1 MIGLLRLS
9 MVNLLTL
16 IKQIHK
22 LSIYPKWSYKLIS
35 RITFIS
41 VIFLSFFN
49 LIFLFVSAD
58 LNFKYSKMP
67 ANGFIEYESSSIQTV
82 DLAEFENVINMR
94 LSHLA
99 NRTNTN
105 VMSSIVI
112 SDTLYASTSEFGQV
126 GGYSIDFTD
135 HIEFY
140 VGVHYLQHIEINY
153 FSNNHNGLLLSKE
166 LFDQLYPLQNAIQT
180 MYITT
185 DVFGIEFIEVD
196 VVGYFETT
204 QFKSILFDQSDD
216 DANDLTMTIFSDIET
231 YLNLNYK
238 LGIFDKVYPR
248 IIYIMDKDIDS
259 LDSAIINHSFTQPNY
274 RLLKTN
280 QVMDLFSPL
289 ITMIQNTLIFFFTV
303 ISLLI
308 IFFLFLRFDDLQ
320 NVLFINHIF
329 FSSKGKMM
337 IIMFLSNLWISFKQ
351 IVIALVLTAL
361 GYVITYLISGYW
373 IDLWVIFI
381 GSIMVIIILN
391 LLVIPIYYLRFP
403 KLIHVTHK

>member
-204 QFKSILFDQSDD
+204 QFKSRLFDQSDD

-231 YLNLNYK
+231 YLNLNHK
-238 LGIFDKVYPR
+238 LGIFDEVYPR

>member
-67 ANGFIEYESSSIQTV
+67 ANGFIEYESSSIQTEN
-82 DLAEFENVINMR
+82 LAEFENVINMR

-231 YLNLNYK
+231 YLNLNHK
-238 LGIFDKVYPR
+238 LGIFDEVYPR

>member
-41 VIFLSFFN
+41 VIFLSSFN

-231 YLNLNYK
+231 YLNLNHK
-238 LGIFDKVYPR
+238 LGIFDEVYPR

-337 IIMFLSNLWISFKQ
+337 IIMFLSNFWISFKQ

>member
-22 LSIYPKWSYKLIS
+22 LSMYPKWSYKLIS

-99 NRTNTN
+99 NRTSTN

-166 LFDQLYPLQNAIQT
+166 LFDQLYPLQNAVQT

-216 DANDLTMTIFSDIET
+216 DANDLIMTIFSDIET
-231 YLNLNYK
+231 YLNLNHK
-238 LGIFDKVYPR
+238 LGIFDEVYPR

>member
-67 ANGFIEYESSSIQTV
+67 ANGFIEYESSSSQTV

-99 NRTNTN
+99 KRTNTN
-105 VMSSIVI
+105 VMSSVVI

-135 HIEFY
+135 RIEFY

-153 FSNNHNGLLLSKE
+153 FQTIIMVYYCLKNYLIIIPPSKCNSNYVHHNRCLR
-166 LFDQLYPLQNAIQT
+166 
-180 MYITT
+180 
-185 DVFGIEFIEVD
+185 IEFIEVD

-204 QFKSILFDQSDD
+204 QFKSRLFDQSDD
-216 DANDLTMTIFSDIET
+216 DAIDLTMTIFSDIET
-231 YLNLNYK
+231 YLNLNHK
-238 LGIFDKVYPR
+238 LGIFDEVYPR

-280 QVMDLFSPL
+280 QVMDILSL
-289 ITMIQNTLIFFFTV
+289 ITMIQNTLIF
-303 ISLLI
+303 SLL
-308 IFFLFLRFDDLQ
+308 LF
-320 NVLFINHIF
+320 H
-329 FSSKGKMM
+329 
-337 IIMFLSNLWISFKQ
+337 
-351 IVIALVLTAL
+351 
-361 GYVITYLISGYW
+361 Y
-373 IDLWVIFI
+373 
-381 GSIMVIIILN
+381 
-391 LLVIPIYYLRFP
+391 
-403 KLIHVTHK
+403 

>member
-140 VGVHYLQHIEINY
+140 VGVHYLQHIELNY

-231 YLNLNYK
+231 YLNLNHK
-238 LGIFDKVYPR
+238 LGIFDEVYPR

-351 IVIALVLTAL
+351 IVITLVLTAL

>member
-204 QFKSILFDQSDD
+204 QFKSRLFDQSDD

-231 YLNLNYK
+231 YLNLNHK
-238 LGIFDKVYPR
+238 LGIFDEVYPR

-337 IIMFLSNLWISFKQ
+337 IIMFLSNFWISFKQ

>member
-166 LFDQLYPLQNAIQT
+166 LFDQLYPLQNAVQT

-231 YLNLNYK
+231 YLNLNHK
-238 LGIFDKVYPR
+238 LGIFDEVYPR

-351 IVIALVLTAL
+351 IVISLVLTAL

>member
-231 YLNLNYK
+231 YLNLNHK
-238 LGIFDKVYPR
+238 LGIFDEVYPR

>member
-140 VGVHYLQHIEINY
+140 VGVHYLQHIELNY

-231 YLNLNYK
+231 YLNLNHK
-238 LGIFDKVYPR
+238 LGIFDEVYPR

>member
-231 YLNLNYK
+231 YLNLNHK
-238 LGIFDKVYPR
+238 LGIFDEVYPR

-381 GSIMVIIILN
+381 GSIMVIIIIN

>member
-1 MIGLLRLS
+1 
-9 MVNLLTL
+9 
-16 IKQIHK
+16 
-22 LSIYPKWSYKLIS
+22 
-35 RITFIS
+35 
-41 VIFLSFFN
+41 
-49 LIFLFVSAD
+49 
-58 LNFKYSKMP
+58 
-67 ANGFIEYESSSIQTV
+67 
-82 DLAEFENVINMR
+82 
-94 LSHLA
+94 
-99 NRTNTN
+99 
-105 VMSSIVI
+105 
-112 SDTLYASTSEFGQV
+112 
-126 GGYSIDFTD
+126 
-135 HIEFY
+135 
-140 VGVHYLQHIEINY
+140 
-153 FSNNHNGLLLSKE
+153 
-166 LFDQLYPLQNAIQT
+166 

-204 QFKSILFDQSDD
+204 QFKSRLFDQSDD

-231 YLNLNYK
+231 YLNLNHK
-238 LGIFDKVYPR
+238 LGIFDEVYPR

-337 IIMFLSNLWISFKQ
+337 IIMFLSNFWISFKQ

>member
-67 ANGFIEYESSSIQTV
+67 ANGFIEYESSSIQTEN
-82 DLAEFENVINMR
+82 LAEFENVINMR

-231 YLNLNYK
+231 YLNLNHK
-238 LGIFDKVYPR
+238 LGIFDEVYPR

-381 GSIMVIIILN
+381 GSIMVIIIIN

>member
-1 MIGLLRLS
+1 

-140 VGVHYLQHIEINY
+140 VGVHYLQHIELNY

-231 YLNLNYK
+231 YLNLNHK
-238 LGIFDKVYPR
+238 LGIFDEVYPR

-259 LDSAIINHSFTQPNY
+259 IDSAIINHSFTQPNY

-381 GSIMVIIILN
+381 GSIMIIIILN

>member
-22 LSIYPKWSYKLIS
+22 LSKYPKWSYKLIS

-140 VGVHYLQHIEINY
+140 VGVHYLQHIELNY

-231 YLNLNYK
+231 YLNLNHK

>member
-231 YLNLNYK
+231 YLNLNHK
-238 LGIFDKVYPR
+238 LGIFDEVYPR

-373 IDLWVIFI
+373 IDLGVIFI

>member
-1 MIGLLRLS
+1 

-22 LSIYPKWSYKLIS
+22 LSKYPKWSYKLIS

-140 VGVHYLQHIEINY
+140 VGVHYLQHIELNY

-231 YLNLNYK
+231 YLNLNHK